1 MKYLDK
7 VYGESEINEPV
18 ILELIDSGA
27 FQRLKGISQAGYF
40 TPFSPAGRATVTRF
54 EHSLGVFLLLKKYGA
69 RIEEQIAGLIHD
81 VSHSV
86 FSHCIDYVL
95 AGASG
100 KEQDHQDNIFA
111 NFVKNSDILPI
122 LEKYNFD
129 LDYILDDKNF
139 PLKETSLPDICADRI
154 DYCLRDLIDFLELNQ
169 AEVKN
174 IIDSLGVKDNKW
186 VFRDFQSGKYFAELF
201 SMVNERYYTGQPT
214 ATMFITV
221 GDCLKYALNN
231 NYISQDDL
239 YKTDEVVLDKIKS
252 NLENDEKLNQL
263 FLRMNHKSPFTAKID
278 SKGQVFCKSR
288 AIDPLVFDNGKI
300 KRVSKIDPEW
310 GERVKREMK
319 PKQYLVEFIE
329 N

>member
-129 LDYILDDKNF
+129 LDYIL
-139 PLKETSLPDICADRI
+139 
-154 DYCLRDLIDFLELNQ
+154 
-169 AEVKN
+169 
-174 IIDSLGVKDNKW
+174 DSLGVKDNKW